1 MIAGACETAR
11 ECIPELALGRVDGA
25 ERAEVLLHVHG
36 CARCQA
42 ILDEHSGVADLLAQ
56 LAPEVEPPAGFDR
69 RVLRAMRPSTGRE
82 WRSIRRRAL
91 VVGGAAA
98 AAAILSLT
106 IVRVVDANRVSEQAS
121 APASALRTAPMVG
134 NGGLPVGRVV
144 VSAGNPASAVVTINY
159 ALPDGAYELQLTAD
173 DGTVT
178 RGVGTVEVTAGRG
191 AWKGSLAIPAKGGVL
206 AMVDAAGAPV
216 CHARLHSV

>member
-1 MIAGACETAR
+1 MIAGSCETVR

-56 LAPEVEPPAGFDR
+56 LAPEAEPPAGFDR
-69 RVLRAMRPSTGRE
+69 RVLGAVRGSTGRE

-91 VVGGAAA
+91 VVGGVAA

-121 APASALRTAPMVG
+121 APALRTAPMVG
-134 NGGLPVGRVV
+134 DGGLPVGRVV
-144 VSAGNPASAVVTINY
+144 VSVGNPASAVVTINY

-178 RGVGTVEVTAGRG
+178 RGVGTLEVAAGRG
-191 AWKGSLAIPAKGGVL
+191 AWKGSVAIPAKGGVL
-206 AMVDAAGAPV
+206 AMVDAAGTPV
-216 CHARLHSV
+216 CHARLRSV